1 MLSTILKRNGTTQE
15 FFPYKIED
23 AIHKAF
29 KSENVTYDHS
39 VFQNLMAR
47 LQNKRV
53 AAVEDIQDMIE
64 QELYRAR
71 YFDVMRSFMIYR

>member
-1 MLSTILKRNGTTQE
+1 MLSTILKRDGTTQE

-23 AIHKAF
+23 AIRKAF

-39 VFQNLMAR
+39 VFQNLMTR

-53 AAVEDIQDMIE
+53 A
-64 QELYRAR
+64 
-71 YFDVMRSFMIYR
+71 